1 MKLLV
6 LLLLLTIQLNKEQ
19 KHLKRKVSVK
29 GTLTYSKHHV
39 FCIKVHYT
47 NTIPYFIPYDCLFV
61 SYYCTS
67 NPSML

>member
-47 NTIPYFIPYDCLFV
+47 NTINRLH
-61 SYYCTS
+61 S
-67 NPSML
+67 L